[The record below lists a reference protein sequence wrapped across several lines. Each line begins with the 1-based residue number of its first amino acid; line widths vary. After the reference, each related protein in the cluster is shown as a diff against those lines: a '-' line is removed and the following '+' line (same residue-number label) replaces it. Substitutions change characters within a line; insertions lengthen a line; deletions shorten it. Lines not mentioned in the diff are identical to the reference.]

1 MMKMIKKLLLVAV
14 IVSSIVAINNIK
26 KNKITQRQV
35 NSFDPGVLSTVSER
49 KTEERVSLRK
59 ALEDK

>member
-1 MMKMIKKLLLVAV
+1 MKKMIKKLLLVAV
-14 IVSSIVAINNIK
+14 ILISIVAINNIK

>member
-1 MMKMIKKLLLVAV
+1 MMKMIKKLLLIAV
-14 IVSSIVAINNIK
+14 IVISIVAINNIK

-49 KTEERVSLRK
+49 KNEERVSLRK